1 MTRLF
6 KNISLLATFDREGRE
21 LKDAYIL
28 VKDNIIEEIGVGKCK
43 NSSIDEVVDCKD
55 HLILPGFVNTHHHL
69 YQSLFRNVKGVQSAK
84 LFDWLTFLYEKWKYI
99 DYGASY
105 ISSIIANYEM
115 ILSGVTTTTDMLYLY
130 PYGKNEIFDA
140 EIEGARRVGIRFH
153 PTRGSMSL
161 SKKNGGLPPDSVVQT
176 EEEIIKESIRA
187 IEKYHNPDKY
197 SMLRVALAP
206 CSPFSVTPELMK
218 ETVRLADKYD
228 VLIHTH
234 VAETMD
240 EEKFCLEKFGYRPID
255 YMEKLGWLNK
265 RAWFAHL
272 VWLNDSDI
280 EKLEQ
285 NDVGMAHCPAS
296 NMRLGS
302 GIAPVFKMKNKNI
315 RIGIA
320 VDGSA
325 SNDTNNMLQEIRLA
339 MLLQRVKYGA
349 DALTPRETLKMAT
362 IGGSQVLRMDDYIGS
377 LEVGKAADFIG
388 FNLNRLEFSG
398 GLSDPV
404 AAVVLCDAKH
414 VDLSVINGIIKVRN
428 GQILD
433 EELPKFIQKQN
444 DISKKL
450 LSL

>member
-1 MTRLF
+1 L
-6 KNISLLATFDREGRE
+6 
-21 LKDAYIL
+21 
-28 VKDNIIEEIGVGKCK
+28 
-43 NSSIDEVVDCKD
+43 
-55 HLILPGFVNTHHHL
+55 
-69 YQSLFRNVKGVQSAK
+69 
-84 LFDWLTFLYEKWKYI
+84 
-99 DYGASY
+99 DYRASY

-130 PYGKNEIFDA
+130 PYGKNEVFDA
-140 EIEGARRVGIRFH
+140 EIEGAKRVGIRFH

-161 SKKNGGLPPDSVVQT
+161 SKKDGGLPPDSVVQT

-187 IEKYHNPDKY
+187 IEKYHDSKKY
-197 SMLRVALAP
+197 SMLRIALAP

-218 ETVRLADKYD
+218 ETVKLAEKYD

-234 VAETMD
+234 VAETLD
-240 EEKFCLEKFGYRPID
+240 EEKFCLDKFGYRPID
-255 YMEKLGWLNK
+255 YMEKLGWLNP

-272 VWLNDSDI
+272 VWLNDGDI
-280 EKLEQ
+280 EKLEN

-302 GIAPVFKMKNKNI
+302 GIAPVYKMKDKNI

-325 SNDTNNMLQEIRLA
+325 SNDTNNMLQEVRLS

-349 DALTPRETLKMAT
+349 NALTPRETLRMAT
-362 IGGSQVLRMDDYIGS
+362 VGGSNVLRMDDYIGS
-377 LEVGKAADFIG
+377 IEEGKAADFIG
-388 FNLNRLEFSG
+388 FNLNRLEFAG

-404 AAVVLCDAKH
+404 AAVLLCDAKH
-414 VDLSVINGIIKVRN
+414 VDLSVINGNIKVRN

-433 EELPKFIQKQN
+433 EELPKFIKKHN
-444 DISKKL
+444 SISKKL
-450 LSL
+450 LSM